1 MPTFARSFVHDFLFL
16 IEIEIANPILHYFF
30 PGSVS
35 PQFGFKTMADSEAL
49 SMVDPS
55 IFKSLQNTID
65 NDSSVKE
72 KFKDILQT
80 LEKQGMNEY
89 IHDWGDAH
97 LISATW
103 KLLLIDQ
110 QEEPH

>member
-1 MPTFARSFVHDFLFL
+1 
-16 IEIEIANPILHYFF
+16 
-30 PGSVS
+30 
-35 PQFGFKTMADSEAL
+35 MADSEAL

-80 LEKQGMNEY
+80 LENQGMNEY
-89 IHDWGDAH
+89 IHDWGGCPFDLSH
-97 LISATW
+97 VSCC
-103 KLLLIDQ
+103 
-110 QEEPH
+110 